1 MGKPYRNSLL
11 KIEPSKSCFKV
22 ELNSIKGF
30 KTRKDRLCKSDP
42 FSCHFKTVYS
52 LPRMSITRTSKT
64 NTELAGIAK
73 LPLLP

>member
-42 FSCHFKTVYS
+42 F
-52 LPRMSITRTSKT
+52 LSIILKQSSRYLEHLRHVHQKSIL
-64 NTELAGIAK
+64 NWLE
-73 LPLLP
+73 